1 MKRFI
6 ICILLVVGLI
16 WAGDWTFDRL
26 TEVKDHVLAE
36 IDGISQLVERGEM
49 QAAWERASALQQDW
63 EENEHSILAFVRH
76 GDLDQVTLSIAK
88 LPGYLRY
95 GRSPLL
101 RLRPT
106 QSAGC

>member
-49 QAAWERASALQQDW
+49 QAAWEPAWGSGPGHPVHCQAAGIPALWRD
-63 EENEHSILAFVRH
+63 
-76 GDLDQVTLSIAK
+76 
-88 LPGYLRY
+88 
-95 GRSPLL
+95 PLL
-101 RLRPT
+101 C
-106 QSAGC
+106 G

>member
-36 IDGISQLVERGEM
+36 IDGISQLVERGEV
-49 QAAWERASALQQDW
+49 QAAWERAAPCSRTGRKMNTA
-63 EENEHSILAFVRH
+63 S
-76 GDLDQVTLSIAK
+76 
-88 LPGYLRY
+88 LPLCGMGIWTRSPCPLPSCRDTCAM
-95 GRSPLL
+95 GRSPPL

-106 QSAGC
+106 QSGGC

>member
-63 EENEHSILAFVRH
+63 EENEHSIGIWTR
-76 GDLDQVTLSIAK
+76 SPCP
-88 LPGYLRY
+88 LPSCRDTCAT
-95 GRSPLL
+95 GRSPPL

>member
-36 IDGISQLVERGEM
+36 IDGISPAGGTGRDAGSLGTGQRP
-49 QAAWERASALQQDW
+49 AAGL
-63 EENEHSILAFVRH
+63 
-76 GDLDQVTLSIAK
+76 GGK
-88 LPGYLRY
+88 
-95 GRSPLL
+95 
-101 RLRPT
+101 
-106 QSAGC
+106 